1 MSRKI
6 FREFAKSKGKE
17 AKEFVELQSEMYQND
32 TLITKSN
39 SGALE
44 KTSIN
49 YKNMLFW
56 VFRNF
61 KLIAKNQ

>member
-17 AKEFVELQSEMYQND
+17 AKEFVELKSEMHQND
-32 TLITKSN
+32 ILITKSN

-44 KTSIN
+44 K
-49 YKNMLFW
+49 
-56 VFRNF
+56 R
-61 KLIAKNQ
+61 Q